1 MPLTP
6 ALFYADLVAA
16 RTAAPFPMAGVQF
29 DRMALGIATA
39 VHLWAAGQPQ
49 NVLLQGAAAGAT
61 GGGVVP
67 TGKLVIPPNPAVMIA
82 SLNAAG
88 MVGPLAISLGTI
100 VGIAVPKTFSTSG
113 MYVGVS
119 PGVGVGADVAKV
131 VLSNA
136 PSLVALLISN
146 LAAFSGRGPALAQ
159 MANGLGNGIARCV
172 LLGFGFGNVVGV
184 PGPSP
189 AGTTTTSVVV

>member
-1 MPLTP
+1 
-6 ALFYADLVAA
+6 
-16 RTAAPFPMAGVQF
+16 
-29 DRMALGIATA
+29 
-39 VHLWAAGQPQ
+39 
-49 NVLLQGAAAGAT
+49 
-61 GGGVVP
+61 
-67 TGKLVIPPNPAVMIA
+67 
-82 SLNAAG
+82 
-88 MVGPLAISLGTI
+88 
-100 VGIAVPKTFSTSG
+100 
-113 MYVGVS
+113 
-119 PGVGVGADVAKV
+119 VGADVAKV